1 MLADTTMSST
11 VISFEIYGVPSSQ
24 VAQGQPCLR
33 TIYNKLW
40 SWRKVYVRGQDVAQ
54 LVTCLPNVQS
64 PGSDPQRGKWK
75 PGQQKFKVV
84 LLATIEFGSLGSMR
98 PYFRRKG
105 ETWYYSLTNS
115 CRVH

>member
-40 SWRKVYVRGQDVAQ
+40 SWWKVYVRGQDVAR
-54 LVTCLPNVQS
+54 LVTCLPNVHRVLGLILS
-64 PGSDPQRGKWK
+64 MGGGSRGDRNSGSFSW
-75 PGQQKFKVV
+75 
-84 LLATIEFGSLGSMR
+84 LLLSLGA
-98 PYFRRKG
+98 
-105 ETWYYSLTNS
+105 WAL
-115 CRVH
+115 

>member
-40 SWRKVYVRGQDVAQ
+40 SWRKVYVRGQGVAW
-54 LVTCLPNVQS
+54 LVTCLPNVHRVLGLILS
-64 PGSDPQRGKWK
+64 TGGGSWGDRNSRSFSW
-75 PGQQKFKVV
+75 
-84 LLATIEFGSLGSMR
+84 LLLSLGA
-98 PYFRRKG
+98 
-105 ETWYYSLTNS
+105 WAL
-115 CRVH
+115 